1 MNGRHDQANEVAA
14 ALPQHVA
21 RLTRLFWQHSSR
33 EISRTGAGV
42 LSSLSARP
50 RRITE
55 LAELEGLAQPTV
67 TVMVGKLEERGLVAR
82 QRDAGDGRVVLVTI
96 TDAGRAL
103 LERLRAEYREVLRSR
118 VASMTDDQVAALIAA
133 TETLGTLIDAL
144 QQGD

>member
-1 MNGRHDQANEVAA
+1 MNGRHDQASEVAA

-118 VASMTDDQVAALIAA
+118 VASMTEDQVAALIAA

>member
-1 MNGRHDQANEVAA
+1 MNGRHDKASEVAA

-67 TVMVGKLEERGLVAR
+67 TVMVDKLEGRGLVAR
-82 QRDAGDGRVVLVTI
+82 ERDAADGRVVLVTI
-96 TDAGRAL
+96 TDAGRDL
-103 LERLRAEYREVLRSR
+103 LDRLRAEYREVLRAR
-118 VASMTDDQVAALIAA
+118 VASMTEDQVAALIAA

-144 QQGD
+144 EQED

>member
-1 MNGRHDQANEVAA
+1 MNGRQAQASEVAA

-118 VASMTDDQVAALIAA
+118 VASMTEDQVAALIAA